1 MRSRGEEAETD
12 PKQAYGER
20 DTRGNRSPAQPPTPY
35 QLIFFILI
43 EERVMILPNLFLHLT
58 VLFSALDVL
67 GEVTQH
73 QAQLLT

>member
-1 MRSRGEEAETD
+1 
-12 PKQAYGER
+12 
-20 DTRGNRSPAQPPTPY
+20 
-35 QLIFFILI
+35 
-43 EERVMILPNLFLHLT
+43 MILPNLFLHLT